1 MDGTTENIREHWGL
15 PHTAAFIF
23 CPLRADKKIP
33 TSVSIYAYDDVKQT
47 RNNDTVYLPK
57 PNNRIIVHNNKEHKF
72 DAAHETMAA
81 CVGPIFS
88 QYSKVYILKKIDFN
102 CVKHEFASYTKYS
115 LHYNIYTNFGPR
127 QA

>member
-1 MDGTTENIREHWGL
+1 MTKKTHQILPGKQLSEKLRAASGSHIFFRKEDVVDGTTENIREHWGL

-23 CPLRADKKIP
+23 CPLRADKKNP

-47 RNNDTVYLPK
+47 RNSDTVYLPK

-81 CVGPIFS
+81 CVGPISS
-88 QYSKVYILKKIDFN
+88 QYSKV
-102 CVKHEFASYTKYS
+102 
-115 LHYNIYTNFGPR
+115 
-127 QA
+127 